1 LGRLPIHIGDM
12 AILKIARMGHPI
24 LAERAK
30 EVPDPT
36 AREIR
41 KLVEDM
47 HETLDDIRGAGL
59 AAPQVHVGKRLVIF
73 AAPKERG
80 EEEDAPE
87 TDFSPMTEII
97 NPEWQPVSDEMAM
110 GWEGCLSVPG
120 LTGAVARHTHIRYR
134 GYSPQGQLIDR
145 EATGFHARVFQH
157 EFDHLDG
164 ILYPM
169 RMDDLSLLVFT
180 EEAQKFGLP
189 ALEGEEET
197 EENAG
202 ESVSVNE
209 GVGA

>member
-1 LGRLPIHIGDM
+1 M

-24 LAERAK
+24 LAKRAK
-30 EVPDPT
+30 EIPDPT
-36 AREIR
+36 TRQIR

-59 AAPQVHVGKRLVIF
+59 AAPQIHVSKRLVIF
-73 AAPKERG
+73 AAPKECG
-80 EEEDAPE
+80 EEDEEENAPE
-87 TDFSPMTEII
+87 TDFAPMTEII
-97 NPEWQPVSDEMAM
+97 NPEWQPLSDEIAM
-110 GWEGCLSVPG
+110 GWEGCLSVPR

-134 GYSPQGQLIDR
+134 GYSPRGQLIDR

-189 ALEGEEET
+189 ALEGEEESAEDT
-197 EENAG
+197 S
-202 ESVSVNE
+202 ESGSEDE
-209 GVGA
+209 GAAA

>member
-1 LGRLPIHIGDM
+1 M

-30 EVPDPT
+30 EIPDPT

-47 HETLDDIRGAGL
+47 HETLADIRGAGL
-59 AAPQVHVGKRLVIF
+59 AAPQVHIGKRLVIF

-80 EEEDAPE
+80 DEGEEEDAPE
-87 TDFSPMTEII
+87 TDFAPMTEII
-97 NPEWQPVSDEMAM
+97 NPEWQALSEEMAM

-134 GYSPQGQLIDR
+134 GYTPQGQLIDR

-189 ALEGEEET
+189 ALEGEEEF
-197 EENAG
+197 EAG
-202 ESVSVNE
+202 ADESITDDE
-209 GVGA
+209 GAAA

>member
-1 LGRLPIHIGDM
+1 M

-30 EVPDPT
+30 EIPDPT
-36 AREIR
+36 AREVR

-47 HETLDDIRGAGL
+47 YETLDDIRGAGL
-59 AAPQVHVGKRLVIF
+59 AAPQVHISKRLVIF
-73 AAPKERG
+73 EAPQERG
-80 EEEDAPE
+80 EEEEAPE
-87 TDFSPMTEII
+87 TDFAPMTEII
-97 NPEWQPVSDEMAM
+97 NPEWQPLSDEMAL

-120 LTGAVARHTHIRYR
+120 LTGAVERHTHIRYR

-169 RMDDLSLLVFT
+169 RMQDLSLLVFT

-189 ALEGEEET
+189 SLGANEESEEPSSDGEGE
-197 EENAG
+197 A
-202 ESVSVNE
+202 
-209 GVGA
+209 A